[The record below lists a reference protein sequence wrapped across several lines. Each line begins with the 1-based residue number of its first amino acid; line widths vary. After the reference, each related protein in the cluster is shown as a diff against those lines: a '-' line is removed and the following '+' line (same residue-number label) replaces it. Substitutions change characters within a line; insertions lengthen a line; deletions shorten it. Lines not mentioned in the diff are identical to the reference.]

1 MNKSYLKDDWCVIE
15 SFLPNNWEKKAYEL
29 GAIVR
34 ERKITTPHQLL
45 RLLFIHLATGKSLR
59 TSAAYA
65 RETNLCHINDTS
77 LLRRLRSASE
87 WLRWMAF
94 ELFKLFPQCHLPEQF
109 TGKYRIRVVD
119 GTVISEPGSSGTDWR
134 IHYSITLKTLR
145 CDHFLITGPEIGESL
160 QKYPVLPND
169 FFIGDR
175 NYCQRKGIVH
185 VLQNKGQVLVRF
197 HSNNVPL
204 LKRNGKPF
212 PVLKHLRE
220 CHGDKIG
227 DWDVWFRHPED
238 NQQLIKGRLCAIRK
252 SETAIELAK
261 QKLIKNAKKKGYKLR
276 PKTLVHAEYVTIFTT
291 VNRHNFKADELLS
304 LYRDRWQIELVFKRL
319 KSILKISQLPK
330 EEGESCIA
338 WLHGKMLVAL
348 LAERLYQEAEFF
360 SPWGYPLYGMLRGAC
375 QGKEDQ
381 TGSQYMA

>member
-1 MNKSYLKDDWCVIE
+1 MNKLYLQDDWYVIK
-15 SFLPNNWEKKAYEL
+15 SFLPHNWEKKAYEL
-29 GAIVR
+29 GAIIR
-34 ERKITTPHQLL
+34 GRKITTPQQLL

-65 RETNLCHINDTS
+65 REANLCHINDTS

-87 WLRWMAF
+87 WLRWMAS
-94 ELFKLFPQCHLPEQF
+94 ELFKLFPQGYLPEQF

-119 GTVISEPGSSGTDWR
+119 GTIISEPGSSGTDWR

-169 FFIGDR
+169 LFIGDR

-185 VLQNKGQVLVRF
+185 VLQNKGQVLVRY
-197 HSNNVPL
+197 HSNNVAL
-204 LKRNGKPF
+204 CKRNGKPF
-212 PVLKHLRE
+212 PVLGHLRE
-220 CHGDKIG
+220 CRVDKIG

-276 PKTLVHAEYVTIFTT
+276 PKTLVYAEYVTIFTT

-319 KSILKISQLPK
+319 KSILKIGQLPK

-360 SPWGYPLYGMLRGAC
+360 SPWGYPLYRMLRGAC
-375 QGKEDQ
+375 QGKENQ